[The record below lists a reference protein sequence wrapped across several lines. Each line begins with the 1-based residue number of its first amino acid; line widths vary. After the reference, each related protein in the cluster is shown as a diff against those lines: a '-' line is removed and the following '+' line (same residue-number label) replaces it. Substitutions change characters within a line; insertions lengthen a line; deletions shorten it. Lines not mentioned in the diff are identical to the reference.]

1 MREKQGPRL
10 RGSQRWLQIAVNRC
24 PDVIDS
30 AIANALDFRPGE
42 GIEWLSPVES
52 DCFAEYRDAQFLERL
67 GVSLKKRP
75 LKDFWPNKGPQ
86 WDGLA
91 RTRTSGRRR
100 RLLLLEAKA
109 NIPEFDSDPMK
120 AEKEDSIK
128 KIKESLAKT
137 SDFLGV
143 KSSTDWSQCFYQYA
157 NRLAHLYLL
166 RELNCLD
173 AYLVF
178 VYFVDDRTRL
188 PDEDPV
194 SREGWEAAIS
204 LATKHLGISPHSRWV
219 SENVKDVFIDVS
231 NMDHVSWPP
240 PKV

>member
-30 AIANALDFRPGE
+30 AIANALDLCPGE
-42 GIEWLSPVES
+42 EIEWLSPLES

-75 LKDFWPNKGPQ
+75 LKDFWPRKGPQ

-91 RTRTSGRRR
+91 RIGGD

-109 NIPEFDSDPMK
+109 NIPELDSTPTGATGK
-120 AEKEDSIK
+120 SLK
-128 KIKESLAKT
+128 KIKKALAETRK
-137 SDFLGV
+137 FLKV
-143 KSSTDWSQCFYQYA
+143 KSETDWSQCFYQYA

-166 RELNCLD
+166 RELNGLD
-173 AYLVF
+173 AFLVF
-178 VYFVDDRTRL
+178 VYFVDDRTVPNR
-188 PDEDPV
+188 DPV

-204 LATKHLGISPHSRWV
+204 LATKHLGISPRRCA

-231 NMDHVSWPP
+231 DMSHVSWP
-240 PKV
+240 

>member
-1 MREKQGPRL
+1 MRKKQGPRP

-24 PDVIDS
+24 PGVIDS
-30 AIANALDFRPGE
+30 AIADALDLCPGE
-42 GIEWLSPVES
+42 EIEWLSPLES
-52 DCFAEYRDAQFLERL
+52 DCFAEYRDAKFLKRL
-67 GVSLKKRP
+67 GVSLACRP
-75 LKDFWPNKGPQ
+75 LKDFWPKKGPQ

-91 RTRTSGRRR
+91 RTSCG

-143 KSSTDWSQCFYQYA
+143 KPRTDWSQCFYQYA

-194 SREGWEAAIS
+194 SREGWEGAIS
-204 LATKHLGISPHSRWV
+204 LATKHLGILRSNKWV

-231 NMDHVSWPP
+231 DMDHVSWPP

>member
-1 MREKQGPRL
+1 MRKKQGPSL

-30 AIANALDFRPGE
+30 AIADALNLCPGE
-42 GIEWLSPVES
+42 EIEWLSPLES
-52 DCFAEYRDAQFLERL
+52 DCFAEYRDAKFLKRL
-67 GVSLKKRP
+67 GVSLEKRP
-75 LKDFWPNKGPQ
+75 LKDFWPKKGPQ

-91 RTRTSGRRR
+91 RTSRG
-100 RLLLLEAKA
+100 LLLLEAKA
-109 NIPEFDSDPMK
+109 NIPELDSTPTG
-120 AEKEDSIK
+120 AAGDSLK
-128 KIKESLAKT
+128 KIKASLKKT
-137 SDFLGV
+137 KRFLKV
-143 KSSTDWSQCFYQYA
+143 SSETDWSQCFYQYA

-194 SREGWEAAIS
+194 SRERWEAAVS
-204 LATKHLGISPHSRWV
+204 LATKHLGISPHSQWV

-231 NMDHVSWPP
+231 DMAHVSWP
-240 PKV
+240 

>member
-1 MREKQGPRL
+1 MKRNSMSKKQGPSL

-30 AIANALDFRPGE
+30 AIVKALDLCPGE
-42 GIEWLSPVES
+42 EIEWLSPLES
-52 DCFAEYRDAQFLERL
+52 DCFAEFRDAKFLKRL
-67 GVSLKKRP
+67 GVNLKCRP
-75 LKDFWPNKGPQ
+75 LKDFWPKKGPQ

-91 RTRTSGRRR
+91 RTSCG

-109 NIPEFDSDPMK
+109 NIPELDSTPTG
-120 AEKEDSIK
+120 ATRDSLK
-128 KIKESLAKT
+128 KIKKSLAETQK
-137 SDFLGV
+137 FLKV
-143 KSSTDWSQCFYQYA
+143 KPRTDWSQCFYQYA

-194 SREGWEAAIS
+194 SREGWEGAVS
-204 LATKHLGISPHSRWV
+204 LATKHLGIPRSNKWV

-231 NMDHVSWPP
+231 DMTHVSWP
-240 PKV
+240 

>member
-1 MREKQGPRL
+1 MRKKQGPSL

-24 PDVIDS
+24 PEVIDS
-30 AIANALDFRPGE
+30 AIAKALNLCPGE
-42 GIEWLSPVES
+42 EIEWLSPLES
-52 DCFAEYRDAQFLERL
+52 DCFAEYRDAKFLKRL
-67 GVSLKKRP
+67 GVSLNCRP
-75 LKDFWPNKGPQ
+75 LKDFWPRKGPQ

-91 RTRTSGRRR
+91 RSGD

-109 NIPEFDSDPMK
+109 NIPELDSTPTG
-120 AEKEDSIK
+120 AAGDSRK
-128 KIKESLAKT
+128 KIKKALAKT
-137 SDFLGV
+137 RKFLKV
-143 KSSTDWSQCFYQYA
+143 SSETDWSQCFYQYA

-188 PDEDPV
+188 PDQDPV
-194 SREGWEAAIS
+194 SREAWEGAVS
-204 LATKHLGISPHSRWV
+204 LATKHLGISPHSQWV

-231 NMDHVSWPP
+231 DMGHVPWP
-240 PKV
+240 

>member
-30 AIANALDFRPGE
+30 AIVKALDLCPGE
-42 GIEWLSPVES
+42 EIEWLSPLES

-75 LKDFWPNKGPQ
+75 LKDFWPRKGPQ

-91 RTRTSGRRR
+91 RIGGD

-109 NIPEFDSDPMK
+109 NIPELDSTPTGATGK
-120 AEKEDSIK
+120 SLK
-128 KIKESLAKT
+128 KIKKALAETRK
-137 SDFLGV
+137 FLKV
-143 KSSTDWSQCFYQYA
+143 KSETDWSQCFYQYA

-166 RELNCLD
+166 RELNGLD
-173 AYLVF
+173 AFLVF
-178 VYFVDDRTRL
+178 VYFVDDRTVPNR
-188 PDEDPV
+188 DPV

-204 LATKHLGISPHSRWV
+204 LATKHLGISPRRCA

-231 NMDHVSWPP
+231 DMSHVSCP
-240 PKV
+240 

>member
-1 MREKQGPRL
+1 MRIEQGPRPH
-10 RGSQRWLQIAVNRC
+10 GSQRWLQIAVNRC
-24 PDVIDS
+24 PGVIDS
-30 AIANALDFRPGE
+30 AIANALDLCPGE
-42 GIEWLSPVES
+42 EIEWLSPLES
-52 DCFAEYRDAQFLERL
+52 DCFAEYRDARFLKRL
-67 GVSLKKRP
+67 GVSLEKRP
-75 LKDFWPNKGPQ
+75 LKDFWPKKGPQ

-91 RTRTSGRRR
+91 RTSCG

-109 NIPEFDSDPMK
+109 NIPELDSTPTG
-120 AEKEDSIK
+120 ATRDSLK
-128 KIKESLAKT
+128 KIEKALAKT
-137 SDFLGV
+137 RKFLEV
-143 KSSTDWSQCFYQYA
+143 KSRTDWSQCFYQYA

-204 LATKHLGISPHSRWV
+204 LATKHLGISPHSQWV
-219 SENVKDVFIDVS
+219 SENVKTCS
-231 NMDHVSWPP
+231 
-240 PKV
+240 